1 MGQQLIPLSDEDR
14 QVLTQKWKAAVKRML
29 AFGTATLL
37 ILSALILFH
46 SFFLILVILSLSF
59 VTGMPTLLFWYSRGL
74 LSKDLRLG
82 QKQMLT
88 GPVEAQN
95 IDVTRTKDDD
105 GYESDATYRFWIQ
118 IAGRKVTLTEDQY
131 YQFKKGDLAE
141 AFVAPHSGNVLGLS
155 REARG

>member
-14 QVLTQKWKAAVKRML
+14 QILTRKWKAAMTRMFV
-29 AFGTATLL
+29 FGIVTLL
-37 ILSALILFH
+37 ILSVLILFH
-46 SFFLILVILSLSF
+46 SFFVVLVILSLSF
-59 VTGMPTLLFWYSRGL
+59 VTSVPALIFWYARGL

-82 QKQMLT
+82 QKQMLS

-95 IDVTRTKDDD
+95 IDVTRTTDDD
-105 GYESDATYRFWIQ
+105 GNESDATYRYWIQ

-155 REARG
+155 REARE